1 MDKLTKTIG
10 LAMLVGTFIGLS
22 ACSSKPSP
30 WTQQSSPWASR
41 EDVAQEPVEA
51 EPMPAEES
59 LAANEAMMAEPEPV
73 GMAGAM
79 EPVEELP
86 MEPPVMDEP
95 EPVMEMPAEPVTQ
108 PAMAASGDIR
118 SQPANHYAVQVVAS
132 SSMENL
138 MNFAKVNGLS
148 DQWTAETMVNGKTW
162 YVLLQGIYA
171 TKAEADAALSAAQS
185 RFDTQP
191 WIRTV
196 GSLQSVMTP

>member
-1 MDKLTKTIG
+1 MFLSYEGHHSCCRAG
-10 LAMLVGTFIGLS
+10 LAYGLFDRATAEVFDAS
-22 ACSSKPSP
+22 G
-30 WTQQSSPWASR
+30 WA
-41 EDVAQEPVEA
+41 
-51 EPMPAEES
+51 
-59 LAANEAMMAEPEPV
+59 EPV